1 MGPPYATGSA
11 ALSRVIAAGEF
22 WGHRQRRGTHPA
34 LAGLREI
41 DIRTGASIR
50 PILGF
55 NLTSQPYRRPRSRRW
70 RGPDRGKQLA
80 VNGPV
85 PDAILAEPRGL
96 RLSRPACFRLGC
108 GSLATR
114 FQIARV
120 TKSVNAKRVR
130 NGMCARRPRRLCG
143 RFLPRDR
150 RQLHAVRCRNAT
162 LKMECTGSEMTLVD
176 CAGPRAVTW

>member
-11 ALSRVIAAGEF
+11 APVPRD
-22 WGHRQRRGTHPA
+22 RRRGVLGSPA
-34 LAGLREI
+34 TARNPSSVSRPAEI

-70 RGPDRGKQLA
+70 RGPDRGEQLA

-85 PDAILAEPRGL
+85 PDVILAEPRGL

-130 NGMCARRPRRLCG
+130 NGIALGGRAGFAADSCRAIGAIARGSLQECDTEDG
-143 RFLPRDR
+143 MHW
-150 RQLHAVRCRNAT
+150 QRND
-162 LKMECTGSEMTLVD
+162 S
-176 CAGPRAVTW
+176 R